1 MKIAV
6 GLLVVFGLV
15 AAVSAMLLVQALM
28 APDPEAQV
36 EQEPAEPEV
45 QVVVASRDLP
55 AMAVLEADA
64 VESRTVAQSDVPDEA
79 LSNPVQAVG
88 KVLATPVVEGQALT
102 QRSLVRDDSIA
113 QLAASL
119 PAGKRAVTVS
129 LSDHAGL
136 SGLLYPGS
144 VVDVIATIRMEVEDA
159 AGGTSEQAATTLL
172 QGLQVLAV
180 GGDTVVS
187 SNGDNGRSGGGRS
200 RLVALLVDPKQ
211 AQILRLAMAHGSV
224 SLAMRNPSD
233 AQADAEVTTWLSE
246 IARAETRPGREQAQA
261 DARMIEQ
268 LQQALAEAQADRDRL
283 AAEAGSNPAPEP
295 SRQWEVLIIRGNNSE
310 TLEMDWPVE
319 ASEEHPAP
327 AG

>member
-1 MKIAV
+1 MKLAIV
-6 GLLVVFGLV
+6 LLVAFGVV

-28 APDPEAQV
+28 VPDSETQAEQAPV
-36 EQEPAEPEV
+36 EPEV
-45 QVVVASRDLP
+45 QVVVATRDLA
-55 AMAVLEADA
+55 AMAVLESDA
-64 VESRTVAQSDVPDEA
+64 VESRTVPQSDAPEEA
-79 LSNPVQAVG
+79 LNNPVQAVG

-102 QRSLVRDDSIA
+102 RRSFVRDDSTA

-119 PAGKRAVTVS
+119 PSGKRAVTVS

-159 AGGTSEQAATTLL
+159 SGTSEQAATTLL
-172 QGLQVLAV
+172 QGLQVLGV
-180 GGDTVVS
+180 GGETVVS
-187 SNGDNGRSGGGRS
+187 SNDENGRSGGGRS
-200 RLVALLVDPKQ
+200 RLVALLVNPKQ

-246 IARAETRPGREQAQA
+246 IARVDTRPGRDQAQA
-261 DARMIEQ
+261 DALMIQQ
-268 LQQALAEAQADRDRL
+268 LQEALAEAQAERDRL
-283 AAEAGSNPAPEP
+283 VAEAGSESAAPP
-295 SRQWEVLIIRGNNSE
+295 SRRWEVQIIRGNDSE
-310 TLEMDWPVE
+310 TLELTWPQE
-319 ASEEHPAP
+319 TSEEQPAP